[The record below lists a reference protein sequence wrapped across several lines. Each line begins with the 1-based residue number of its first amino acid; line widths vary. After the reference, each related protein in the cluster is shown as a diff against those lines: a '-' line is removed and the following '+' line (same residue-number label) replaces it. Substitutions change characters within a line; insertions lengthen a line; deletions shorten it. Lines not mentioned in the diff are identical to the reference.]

1 MTSWGAD
8 YRRIWFGNASSNLAD
23 GITFIA
29 IPLLAVTLTDNPLA
43 VSGLAIAH
51 SAPRVLSVLG
61 IGVLIDRYD
70 RRRLLFL
77 ANFSRAAVFALLAV
91 LVMIDAA
98 PLVALYVV
106 YAVMGVIETL
116 SDSAASAVLPQAVEP
131 HGLDRANSQIAGTQ
145 TVVDEF
151 VGPPLG
157 GLLFAAAAFAPSA
170 LTAVAFLVAGLAYW
184 RLRGSYTV
192 PLADRTAASHGT
204 LSSIREGAVW
214 TWRHGLVRLLVIVG
228 ALACVAYM
236 IPFSYLALYAT
247 KELGLSPAGYG
258 FLLSFSALGGL
269 LGAFVAARLRR
280 RLGYGWTIVAALG
293 VGAISFIVIS
303 LTTNVVVVAVA
314 LAAYIAH
321 AVVWNVMAA
330 SVRQKATPAA
340 MMGRVG
346 SMSRLLSLTGL
357 GVGAALGGLL
367 ASGVGFLIPFAVAGG
382 MFAVAAVMCASRIRM
397 FRAWEDELA
406 LVAAEA
412 ATAHRTRTNPC

>member
-1 MTSWGAD
+1 MNSLGAD

-29 IPLLAVTLTDNPLA
+29 IPLLAVTLTDDPLA

-51 SAPRVLSVLG
+51 SLPRVLSVLG

-70 RRRLLFL
+70 RRRLLL
-77 ANFSRAAVFALLAV
+77 VANFSRAAMFALLAA
-91 LVMIDAA
+91 LVTIDAA

-116 SDSAASAVLPQAVEP
+116 SDGAASAILPQAVEP
-131 HGLDRANSQIAGTQ
+131 QGLDRANSQIAGTQ

-157 GLLFAAAAFAPSA
+157 GFLFAAAAFAPSA

-184 RLRGSYTV
+184 RLRGSYVV
-192 PLADRTAASHGT
+192 PLADRTVASHGV
-204 LSSIREGAVW
+204 LSSIREGAIW
-214 TWRHGLVRLLVIVG
+214 TWRHGLVRLLVIIG

-247 KELGLSPAGYG
+247 QELGLSPAGYG

-280 RLGYGWTIVAALG
+280 RLGYGWTIVAALS
-293 VGAISFIVIS
+293 VGSLSFIAIS
-303 LTTNVVVVAVA
+303 LTKNVVVVAIA

-321 AVVWNVMAA
+321 AVVWNIMAA

-346 SMSRLLSLTGL
+346 SMSRLLSLIGL

-367 ASGVGFLIPFAVAGG
+367 ASGVGFLVPFAVAGG
-382 MFAVAAVMCASRIRM
+382 LFAVAAVMCAVQIRM
-397 FRAWEDELA
+397 FRAWEAEQA
-406 LVAAEA
+406 PAAGRTP
-412 ATAHRTRTNPC
+412 ATSA